1 MLCKGCRESWTRS
14 RPLVGTGQVMRP
26 EKRISSERMG
36 VVLAGIVLLLSIILY
51 FVFII
56 RYLSDRG
63 GVVTRLAALHVPL
76 AGLAA
81 LISLYT
87 AVRHRSLVSAGLLV
101 ASLAA
106 AAFYFFFTM
115 S

>member
-1 MLCKGCRESWTRS
+1 
-14 RPLVGTGQVMRP
+14 
-26 EKRISSERMG
+26 MG
-36 VVLAGIVLLLSIILY
+36 VILASIALLLSIILY

-63 GVVTRLAALHVPL
+63 GVVTWLAALHVPL

-87 AVRHRSLVSAGLLV
+87 AVRHRSLVAAGLLLVSLV
-101 ASLAA
+101 AAVL
-106 AAFYFFFTM
+106 YFFITM